1 MKKFLNV
8 LFILLFIT
16 IGCSNEKNE
25 PKFSIAP
32 DSEEYFNQEAT
43 SLILGNYI
51 YVRAKITC
59 DTKQTL
65 DGPGVYIIYI
75 PREIEYISSTVGDTY
90 SSLTVKY
97 GEVLYTLSCP
107 PAKDIIIKY
116 KD

>member
-16 IGCSNEKNE
+16 IGCSNEKDE

-32 DSEEYFNQEAT
+32 DSEEYFNQETT

-51 YVRAKITC
+51 YVRAKIACETY
-59 DTKQTL
+59 QTY

-75 PREIEYISSTVGDTY
+75 PKGIEYISSTVGDPY

-97 GEVLYTLSCP
+97 EEVLYTFSSP